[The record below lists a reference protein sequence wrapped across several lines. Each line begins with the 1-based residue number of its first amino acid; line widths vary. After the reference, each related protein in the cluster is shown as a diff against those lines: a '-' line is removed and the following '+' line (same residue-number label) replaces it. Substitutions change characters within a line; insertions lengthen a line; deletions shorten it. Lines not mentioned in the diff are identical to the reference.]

1 MAQVGSKVGPEMR
14 KVAKVKLLKN
24 HWFLQCF
31 GPPGRPKMT
40 PRGTQMAHLDPRG
53 RQDDPGDLSNGPGDL
68 SVTCQRVKVT
78 CQGDLSLSKMVPRH
92 PGSRKTE
99 QSQGVPF
106 I

>member
-1 MAQVGSKVGPEMR
+1 
-14 KVAKVKLLKN
+14 
-24 HWFLQCF
+24 
-31 GPPGRPKMT
+31 
-40 PRGTQMAHLDPRG
+40 MAHLDPRG

-92 PGSRKTE
+92 PEPARTE
-99 QSQGVPF
+99 RGQWVLF

>member
-24 HWFLQCF
+24 NWLYMLF

-40 PRGTQMAHLDPRG
+40 PRGPQMAHLDPRG

-92 PGSRKTE
+92 RSPASTE
-99 QSQGVPF
+99 QHQGVPF